1 MKLRGAPNLVQSTSP
16 PAEINVNAAY
26 RRTSV
31 IRPEMGAT
39 EDTNDWRRMGASM
52 GVLIWAMGLS
62 PKNADDPFREA
73 MALGEPRALRARGVT
88 DCWAKIDSFLSLSDG
103 QSPLRFESSSCPN
116 RAPRKGQ

>member
-1 MKLRGAPNLVQSTSP
+1 MGRRRLDFVTGRLPPRETPIVAVEPPLALRCMKLRGAPNLVQSTSP

-31 IRPEMGAT
+31 IRPEMGAA

-73 MALGEPRALRARGVT
+73 MALG
-88 DCWAKIDSFLSLSDG
+88 
-103 QSPLRFESSSCPN
+103 
-116 RAPRKGQ
+116 